1 MIIAVI
7 TAGLFFTGCGADE
20 NHKSQDTTT
29 KEVVKQNKVA
39 VKNTAKTENAEKKS
53 TWQKVKEKAAETA
66 KKTKEATQKVVATTK
81 EKAKEFNQ
89 EHNVTGITKAAVTA
103 VKEKAHEIDKKY
115 HVSEKT
121 KAAVVTVKEKTK
133 EVVAKVTGPNP
144 ETLYKK
150 CAGCHGAK
158 AQNHALGKSK
168 IIHNFTAKQISTAL
182 HGYQN
187 GTYGGAM
194 KAVMAGQAKNLSDKD
209 ISALANYIPTLK

>member
-20 NHKSQDTTT
+20 NHKSESST
-29 KEVVKQNKVA
+29 KQTQVA
-39 VKNTAKTENAEKKS
+39 VKNTAKTETVKEKS
-53 TWQKVKEKAAETA
+53 TWQKVKEKAVETA
-66 KKTKEATQKVVATTK
+66 KNAKDTTKKVVEKTKQ
-81 EKAKEFNQ
+81 KAKEFDQ
-89 EHNVTGITKAAVTA
+89 EHNVTGKTKAAIIA
-103 VKEKAHEIDKKY
+103 AKQKAHEIDKKY

-121 KAAVVTVKEKTK
+121 KATITTVKQKTK
-133 EVVAKVTGPNP
+133 EVIAKITGPNP

-182 HGYQN
+182 HGYKN

-209 ISALANYIPTLK
+209 ISALAEYIPTLK

>member
-7 TAGLFFTGCGADE
+7 TAGLFLTGCGADE

-29 KEVVKQNKVA
+29 KEIVKQNKVA
-39 VKNTAKTENAEKKS
+39 VKNTAKTENTEKKS

-81 EKAKEFNQ
+81 EKAKEFDQ
-89 EHNVTGITKAAVTA
+89 EHNVTGR
-103 VKEKAHEIDKKY
+103 
-115 HVSEKT
+115 T

-209 ISALANYIPTLK
+209 ISALAGYIPTLK